1 VGYCSGI
8 RYAPGGV
15 ESGFRKVVKD
25 VYEPRLL
32 HLKVRQWYHRLFQ
45 IVAVIV
51 TLSIC
56 VLFIGQAHCAC
67 V

>member
-1 VGYCSGI
+1 
-8 RYAPGGV
+8 
-15 ESGFRKVVKD
+15 VKD